1 MFTCFLVSLY
11 KVSPKSNLLFPVR
24 KWRAPHIVAGGA
36 QGEGAN
42 RHRGQRTIPTIDRV
56 SEALSMVEIVGIRL
70 ETTGRCD
77 YRCIF
82 GLAWSNE
89 SKRRRRSLHPTIGGA
104 YGGEVKGG
112 QLDMEGSALQNL
124 HPIFFPALWR
134 HRPLAENRSSP
145 RSGTTWWAPV
155 LFLISFLC
163 FPINKLVTACF
174 CPYVRICIFQFFS

>member
-56 SEALSMVEIVGIRL
+56 SDALSMVEIVGIRL

-82 GLAWSNE
+82 GLA
-89 SKRRRRSLHPTIGGA
+89 
-104 YGGEVKGG
+104 
-112 QLDMEGSALQNL
+112 
-124 HPIFFPALWR
+124 
-134 HRPLAENRSSP
+134 
-145 RSGTTWWAPV
+145 
-155 LFLISFLC
+155 
-163 FPINKLVTACF
+163 
-174 CPYVRICIFQFFS
+174 